1 MSRVNRVFVEK
12 KDGFDLESKAMQ
24 SDILDSLHISVEG
37 LRVINRYDIEGIGLY
52 VSWARRCV

>member
-24 SDILDSLHISVEG
+24 SDILDSLHISVE
-37 LRVINRYDIEGIGLY
+37 
-52 VSWARRCV
+52 